1 MTALISAPIS
11 ALYLP
16 PLLAGVIRIQLDIAA
31 GCRAIARPVSPIRLD
46 RRQRLSVVCRQSDRL
61 SERFELDM
69 DSALSRVARF
79 AEAHEIFL
87 DHCPAFAFRHD
98 MAAMIRLAR
107 PAGDAACKG
116 GHDVGADGGGYAG
129 LGGHDSG
136 SFRCR

>member
-1 MTALISAPIS
+1 MLWPLGHT
-11 ALYLP
+11 LP
-16 PLLAGVIRIQLDIAA
+16 RVIRIKLDIAT

-46 RRQRLSVVCRQSDRL
+46 RRQRLAVGRSQRNRL

-98 MAAMIRLAR
+98 MAAVIRLAR
-107 PAGDAACKG
+107 PAGDAAREG
-116 GHDVGADGGGYAG
+116 GQDVGFDRGGDTGFF
-129 LGGHDSG
+129 GHVGHPLLIESP
-136 SFRCR
+136 